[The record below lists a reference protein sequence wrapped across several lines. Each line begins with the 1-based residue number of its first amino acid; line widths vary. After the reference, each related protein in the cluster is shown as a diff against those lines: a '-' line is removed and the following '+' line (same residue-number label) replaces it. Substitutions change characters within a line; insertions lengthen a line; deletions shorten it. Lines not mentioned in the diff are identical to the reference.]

1 MGLNCGHFRVG
12 SGRKIGLK
20 TVLDHGGV
28 GRDGKIEVQRLAG
41 MHDEIWLLGGEE
53 QGYHGRGWVRF
64 SFPP

>member
-1 MGLNCGHFRVG
+1 
-12 SGRKIGLK
+12 
-20 TVLDHGGV
+20 VLDHGGV